1 MKNPPG
7 WKKNTE
13 TMPESPAEVL
23 PLSPATWWQALRA
36 LAHEYHHEVVLVA
49 SLSALLLVASAIALP
64 FIVVKMRPDYFMP
77 DKDLAMSFRYRH
89 PALRAL
95 GLVLKN
101 TLGAM
106 LLVVGIAM
114 LVLPGQGILTILMGL
129 MLSDVPGKRRLE
141 LWLVKRPP
149 VLRALNWMREKGGKE
164 PFELP
169 M

>member
-1 MKNPPG
+1 M
-7 WKKNTE
+7 W
-13 TMPESPAEVL
+13 SICA
-23 PLSPATWWQALRA
+23 R
-36 LAHEYHHEVVLVA
+36 
-49 SLSALLLVASAIALP
+49 
-64 FIVVKMRPDYFMP
+64 
-77 DKDLAMSFRYRH
+77 
-89 PALRAL
+89 
-95 GLVLKN
+95 GLILKN
-101 TLGAM
+101 TVGAL

-169 M
+169 A